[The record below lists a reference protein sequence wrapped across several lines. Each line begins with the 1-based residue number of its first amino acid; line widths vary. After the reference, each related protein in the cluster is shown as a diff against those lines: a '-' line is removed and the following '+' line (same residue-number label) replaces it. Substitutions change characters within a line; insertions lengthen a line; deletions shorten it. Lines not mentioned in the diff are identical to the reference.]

1 MVFSIQSST
10 TEEILKL
17 DTKTMLSE
25 VQLPEEESCGMV
37 DCPTENK
44 MGSTTDFSSNPRCI
58 CPRKRKEHDDV
69 AEHDSKFSK
78 SSPVDS
84 SAQFNFMKKWTESP
98 MTTETI
104 IKETLKDQKSSQNEQ
119 FGMFSW
125 MQRQRHDS
133 FKENEPMQEDQIE
146 KFYTTS
152 GRFTISQN
160 ESMSL
165 SEKHLES
172 NYHLSERRSSSKSS
186 PKRSRSKQMSKK
198 LSVLKMKIES
208 CEEQFQRRM
217 GYRPSHADKMKDEEL
232 SNLIN
237 EQTKLKQELKSI
249 KDLGED
255 SPRKKSVEG
264 QRTVEQ
270 ERDQIVQNLENI
282 RLRCGRPYELDQM
295 TSDQIADEKLDM
307 QSQLLEFEKVH
318 GHPLNKGDKEIMA
331 NVYERYRQVKRQ
343 CRRLSSELVP
353 IPEEE
358 SIALTLA
365 SPKRRISIDENF
377 SNSFF
382 ENQEKEIFDINSS
395 KKLPFEPVE
404 KKEEQTTDE
413 ENWHTMSFGEL
424 NNNLKRLREDK
435 KVFKRS
441 INEFEEKFQ
450 TTTGRKVQGED
461 KQPLE
466 NTYLM
471 YRVTKSKI
479 KLIKALIEKHVK

>member
-1 MVFSIQSST
+1 
-10 TEEILKL
+10 
-17 DTKTMLSE
+17 
-25 VQLPEEESCGMV
+25 
-37 DCPTENK
+37 
-44 MGSTTDFSSNPRCI
+44 
-58 CPRKRKEHDDV
+58 
-69 AEHDSKFSK
+69 
-78 SSPVDS
+78 
-84 SAQFNFMKKWTESP
+84 
-98 MTTETI
+98 
-104 IKETLKDQKSSQNEQ
+104 
-119 FGMFSW
+119 
-125 MQRQRHDS
+125 
-133 FKENEPMQEDQIE
+133 
-146 KFYTTS
+146 
-152 GRFTISQN
+152 
-160 ESMSL
+160 
-165 SEKHLES
+165 
-172 NYHLSERRSSSKSS
+172 
-186 PKRSRSKQMSKK
+186 
-198 LSVLKMKIES
+198 
-208 CEEQFQRRM
+208 
-217 GYRPSHADKMKDEEL
+217 
-232 SNLIN
+232 
-237 EQTKLKQELKSI
+237 
-249 KDLGED
+249 
-255 SPRKKSVEG
+255 
-264 QRTVEQ
+264 
-270 ERDQIVQNLENI
+270 
-282 RLRCGRPYELDQM
+282 M

-382 ENQEKEIFDINSS
+382 ENQEKEIFDISSS
-395 KKLPFEPVE
+395 KKFPFEPVE

>member
-10 TEEILKL
+10 SVEIQRLS
-17 DTKTMLSE
+17 TKTMLSE
-25 VQLPEEESCGMV
+25 LQLPEEESCGMI
-37 DCPTENK
+37 DCPTENR
-44 MGSTTDFSSNPRCI
+44 MGSNVDLNTSLRCV

-69 AEHDSKFSK
+69 AEHDYKFSK
-78 SSPVDS
+78 SSPVDNPVS
-84 SAQFNFMKKWTESP
+84 LFMRKWTESP
-98 MTTETI
+98 MTTEKNT
-104 IKETLKDQKSSQNEQ
+104 KETLKEQKSSSNEQ
-119 FGMFSW
+119 IGMWSW

-133 FKENEPMQEDQIE
+133 FKENEPMQEEQAD
-146 KFYTTS
+146 KCYTIK
-152 GRFTISQN
+152 GRFSICEN

-165 SEKHLES
+165 SEKHFES
-172 NYHLSERRSSSKSS
+172 SYNLPERRSSSKSS

-208 CEEQFQRRM
+208 SEEEFQRRM

-237 EQTKLKQELKSI
+237 EHTKLKQELKSI

-255 SPRKKSVEG
+255 SPRKKSFEE

-270 ERDQIVQNLENI
+270 ERDLIILNLDNI
-282 RLRCGRPYELDQM
+282 RLRCLRPYDLDKM
-295 TSDQIADEKLDM
+295 TTDQIADEKRDM

-318 GHPLNKGDKEIMA
+318 GHTLNKSDKDNMA
-331 NVYERYRQVKRQ
+331 NLYERFRLVKRQ
-343 CRRLSSELVP
+343 SRRLSSELVP

-365 SPKRRISIDENF
+365 SPKHRMSTDL

-382 ENQEKEIFDINSS
+382 EIQENEIVSIISS
-395 KKLPFEPVE
+395 KKLVFE
-404 KKEEQTTDE
+404 TDE
-413 ENWHTMSFGEL
+413 KNDEQASDDENWHTMTFSEL

-441 INEFEEKFQ
+441 INEFEGKFQ